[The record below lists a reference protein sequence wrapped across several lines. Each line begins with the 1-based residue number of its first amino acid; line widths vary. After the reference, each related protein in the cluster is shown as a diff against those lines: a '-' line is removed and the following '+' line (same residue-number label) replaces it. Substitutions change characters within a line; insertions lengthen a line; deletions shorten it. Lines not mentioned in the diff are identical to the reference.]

1 MVASDTR
8 SEMTLARNGLALA
21 AREHLASG
29 EPLTRME
36 AIVLFGVANLPDIIK
51 EMRRQGWII
60 ESRLVPYATAMVRI
74 NKVAGLA
81 PPQGLPIRE
90 IMFTEYRVS
99 R

>member
-1 MVASDTR
+1 MVQETH
-8 SEMTLARNGLALA
+8 GLALA

-29 EPLTRME
+29 LPLTRIE

-60 ESRLVPYATAMVRI
+60 NSRTIPYAAAMARI
-74 NKVAGLA
+74 NQHARLE
-81 PPQGLPIRE
+81 PPKNLPIRE

-99 R
+99 K